1 MRNIE
6 ALRNYFLGKDPQLE
20 VVLSD
25 NSLRLSGI
33 EGKHYILRGE
43 LIKRLTDLREAMEE
57 ADETLQA
64 NIDAEALA
72 RSQEDNALDGKITQ
86 EATTRAGA
94 DSTLQNAI
102 NTVAGN
108 LSTLSNNVYTKAQV
122 DYLINEIPKF
132 DIEIVETLPTQD
144 ISETTIYLVPN
155 GDNPLSGNG
164 YEEYIYINNNWELI
178 GTTNIDLSDYYTKEE
193 VDELIESGAVPTID
207 LKFTDGFTIYNE
219 YIGKVVQIRSYVDH
233 TSTETH
239 EYDGVYVAEEMT
251 GSVKFINLQSKMIYG
266 DLSANTFYWMPGA
279 QGWVPSLDT
288 LIDDNGLVKRLSTPV
303 TIWDLDSGLY
313 WVSAGAEVRY
323 GGGTYFPSSGALL
336 LVTVENSTVKRY
348 FLFTSVGASN
358 GIMNGTTTQNS
369 GTLTYFTID
378 DECEV
383 TANKVTS
390 ISSSSTNT
398 QYPSAKA
405 VYDALPTDFTG
416 TDGST
421 AGTSGLVPAPV
432 TTDDGKF
439 LCADGTWQEA
449 GGGSNITYG
458 TTDLTPGVSPLDE
471 GSFYFQYE

>member
-132 DIEIVETLPTQD
+132 DIEIVQSLPTQD
-144 ISETTIYLVPN
+144 ISETTIYLL
-155 GDNPLSGNG
+155 PLQDGEVGNG

-239 EYDGVYVAEEMT
+239 EYDGVYVVEEMT

-266 DLSANTFYWMPGA
+266 DLSANTFYWIPEV
-279 QGWVPSLDT
+279 QGWVPSLDM

-323 GGGTYFPSSGALL
+323 GGGTYWPASKALL
-336 LVTVENSTVKRY
+336 FVGAENATTKRY
-348 FLFTSVGASN
+348 FIFDGSGTQNTIANGKTTSSSGTIKYFSVG
-358 GIMNGTTTQNS
+358 
-369 GTLTYFTID
+369 LDY
-378 DECEV
+378 EV
-383 TANKVTS
+383 TANKTATAPNAQ
-390 ISSSSTNT
+390 STDT
-398 QYPSAKA
+398 QYPTSKA
-405 VYDALPTDFTG
+405 VYDGLQTKMNASPVITAFWRGTQAQYDALATHD
-416 TDGST
+416 ST
-421 AGTSGLVPAPV
+421 TLY
-432 TTDDGKF
+432 
-439 LCADGTWQEA
+439 
-449 GGGSNITYG
+449 II
-458 TTDLTPGVSPLDE
+458 DE
-471 GSFYFQYE
+471 E

>member
-57 ADETLQA
+57 ADETLQD

-94 DSTLQNAI
+94 DDALQNAI

-108 LSTLSNNVYTKAQV
+108 LSTLAGNVYTKAQV

-144 ISETTIYLVPN
+144 ISTTTIYLVPN

-193 VDELIESGAVPTID
+193 VDELIEENSDIKE
-207 LKFTDGFTIYNE
+207 L
-219 YIGKVVQIRSYVDH
+219 
-233 TSTETH
+233 TS
-239 EYDGVYVAEEMT
+239 
-251 GSVKFINLQSKMIYG
+251 
-266 DLSANTFYWMPGA
+266 
-279 QGWVPSLDT
+279 
-288 LIDDNGLVKRLSTPV
+288 PV
-303 TIWDLDSGLY
+303 TIWSLEDGLY
-313 WVSAGAEVRY
+313 LLPASCEVRY
-323 GGGTYFPSSGALL
+323 GGGMYWTGSKALL
-336 LVTVENSTVKRY
+336 YVGTENTTTKRY
-348 FLFTSVGASN
+348 FIFDCVGAQN
-358 GIMNGTTTQNS
+358 NIVNGTTTANS
-369 GTLTYFTID
+369 GTIKYFSVGLD
-378 DECEV
+378 YEV
-383 TANKVTS
+383 AANKTATAPNS
-390 ISSSSTNT
+390 QSTNT
-398 QYPSAKA
+398 QYPTSKA
-405 VYDALPTDFTG
+405 VYDFGVNNFIGNNVITDIWHG
-416 TDGST
+416 TQ
-421 AGTSGLVPAPV
+421 A
-432 TTDDGKF
+432 
-439 LCADGTWQEA
+439 
-449 GGGSNITYG
+449 
-458 TTDLTPGVSPLDE
+458 
-471 GSFYFQYE
+471 QYEQISPKSATTLYLIDEE